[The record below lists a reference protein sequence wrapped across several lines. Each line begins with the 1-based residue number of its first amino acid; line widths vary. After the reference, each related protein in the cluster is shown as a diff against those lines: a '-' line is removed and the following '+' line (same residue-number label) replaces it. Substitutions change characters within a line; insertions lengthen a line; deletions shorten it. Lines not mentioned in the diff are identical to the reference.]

1 MDLFNLCEFE
11 FIELLW
17 CVDCFP
23 SVWESAIISVLFSSL
38 FHGTFMYMCVC
49 ICVWVCVFVYVYK
62 CMYTNM
68 FGGFPKVSEN
78 GLFFLTYYSVSQI
91 FCLSHWY
98 KVCWFFLLSA
108 QICCL
113 FFIVNFQ
120 LLLYILIQN
129 LSF

>member
-1 MDLFNLCEFE
+1 MQVWVYWASLMCRLF
-11 FIELLW
+11 FISLGKCYYFCPFLFTIPW
-17 CVDCFP
+17 HFYVYVCV
-23 SVWESAIISVLFSSL
+23 
-38 FHGTFMYMCVC
+38 YM
-49 ICVWVCVFVYVYK
+49 CVWVCVFVYVYK

-98 KVCWFFLLSA
+98 IIKFSDFFLLSA

-120 LLLYILIQN
+120 LLLYVLIQN